1 MKLLEDDESTN
12 PMLAVVNLVDVF
24 LVIIAALMI
33 SIAQNPMNPFS
44 NDNITVI
51 KNEGKENME
60 IIIKKGKE
68 IKKFQSAGEIGSG
81 QGTKAGIAY
90 KMKDGSMIYI
100 PE

>member
-33 SIAQNPMNPFS
+33 SIAQNPMNPFNS
-44 NDNITVI
+44 EEVTII
-51 KNEGKENME
+51 KNKGKENME
-60 IIIKKGKE
+60 IIIKKGEE
-68 IKKFQSAGEIGSG
+68 IKKFKSAGEIGSG
-81 QGTKAGIAY
+81 QGTKAGVAY
-90 KMKDGSMIYI
+90 KMKDGSLIYI

>member
-12 PMLAVVNLVDVF
+12 PMLSMVNLIDVF
-24 LVIIAALMI
+24 LVIIAALML
-33 SIAQNPMNPFS
+33 SIAQNPMNPF
-44 NDNITVI
+44 NNEEITVI

-68 IKKFQSAGEIGSG
+68 IKKFKSAGGIGSG
-81 QGTKAGIAY
+81 QGTKAGVAY
-90 KMKDGSMIYI
+90 KMKDGSMVYI

>member
-12 PMLAVVNLVDVF
+12 PMLSVVNLLDVF

-33 SIAQNPMNPFS
+33 AIAQNPMNPFNS
-44 NDNITVI
+44 ETVTVI
-51 KNEGKENME
+51 KNAGEKNME
-60 IIIKKGKE
+60 IIIKDGVEVKKYQSEGK
-68 IKKFQSAGEIGSG
+68 IGGG

-90 KMKDGSMIYI
+90 KMNDGSMIYI

>member
-33 SIAQNPMNPFS
+33 SIAQNPMNPFAH
-44 NDNITVI
+44 DEVTII

-68 IKKFQSAGEIGSG
+68 IKKFKSAGEIGSG

-90 KMKDGSMIYI
+90 KMKDGSMVYI

>member
-33 SIAQNPMNPFS
+33 SIAQNPMNPF
-44 NDNITVI
+44 NNEEITVI

-68 IKKFQSAGEIGSG
+68 IKKFESAGEIGSG

>member
-33 SIAQNPMNPFS
+33 SIAQNPMNPFT
-44 NDNITVI
+44 NDEVTII

-60 IIIKKGKE
+60 IIIKKGNK
-68 IKKFQSAGEIGSG
+68 IKKFESAGEIGRG
-81 QGTKAGIAY
+81 QGTKAGVAY
-90 KMKDGSMIYI
+90 KMKDGSMVYI

>member
-33 SIAQNPMNPFS
+33 SIAQNPLNPF
-44 NDNITVI
+44 NNEEITVI

-60 IIIKKGKE
+60 IIIKKGEK
-68 IKKFQSAGEIGSG
+68 IKKFKSAGEIGNG
-81 QGTKAGIAY
+81 QGTKAGVAY
-90 KMKDGSMIYI
+90 KMKDGSLIYI

>member
-1 MKLLEDDESTN
+1 MKLLEDDEATN

-33 SIAQNPMNPFS
+33 SIAQNPMNPFN
-44 NDNITVI
+44 NDEVTII
-51 KNEGKENME
+51 KNEGKENMQ

-68 IKKFQSAGEIGSG
+68 IKKFESAGEIGSG
-81 QGTKAGIAY
+81 QGTKAGVAY
-90 KMKDGSMIYI
+90 KMKDGSLIYI